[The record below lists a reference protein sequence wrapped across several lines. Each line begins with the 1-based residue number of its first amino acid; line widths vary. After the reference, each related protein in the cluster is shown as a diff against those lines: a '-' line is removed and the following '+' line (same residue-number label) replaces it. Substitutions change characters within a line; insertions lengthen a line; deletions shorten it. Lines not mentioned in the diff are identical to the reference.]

1 MIWACEAVVVQ
12 DWNPREA
19 VTHELKELIHWK
31 KCNMVSTKIL
41 SSTTVFNINRVF
53 FFFWAPNQ
61 HIMFS
66 EDNVKPGVMAGGL
79 IYSNEVK
86 YL

>member
-1 MIWACEAVVVQ
+1 
-12 DWNPREA
+12 
-19 VTHELKELIHWK
+19 
-31 KCNMVSTKIL
+31 
-41 SSTTVFNINRVF
+41 
-53 FFFWAPNQ
+53 
-61 HIMFS
+61 MFS